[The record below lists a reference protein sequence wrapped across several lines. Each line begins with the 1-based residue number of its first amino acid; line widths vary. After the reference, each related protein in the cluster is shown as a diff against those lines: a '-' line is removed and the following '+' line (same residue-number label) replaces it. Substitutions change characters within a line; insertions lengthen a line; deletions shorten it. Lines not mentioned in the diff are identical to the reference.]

1 MAFYIGA
8 ALLAFVTLSLVSVY
22 LLASQELQ
30 NYTATKHGTLG
41 REAARQLAAGGRPAL
56 ERWLRNEAPI
66 PADVTVYVLDSASRD
81 ILGRAVPDFYRSVI
95 ERYVTAPNDNAE
107 PNYRPVRLAPQLVAS
122 NGESYAFMV
131 LPNRIG
137 LLGNTATT
145 LGLLAVAALVIAT
158 IAWGI
163 ARAIGRPVGEL
174 QTVVRELASGH
185 VEARAPLSLT
195 ARRDE
200 LGALAVDF
208 NQMAEQIAALL
219 ASRQRLTS
227 EMSHELRSPL
237 ARLQAA
243 LALAAH
249 RGSMA
254 EADLARIEREIGRMD
269 QVITDLLRHSRLD
282 AAAPMQRRLTR
293 LDALLGQIV
302 HDEEIEASAHGNRL
316 ALDCQRDLLVIG
328 DPELLRS
335 GFENLLRNA
344 IRYAPPGTAV
354 EVTAKGSASGHQIL
368 IEDRGPGVPE
378 AMLEKIFE
386 PYVRVADQTTGTGLG
401 LAIAR
406 RVFAAHGGSI
416 SASPRIG
423 GGLRVAVELPA
434 AQLE

>member
-1 MAFYIGA
+1 
-8 ALLAFVTLSLVSVY
+8 
-22 LLASQELQ
+22 
-30 NYTATKHGTLG
+30 
-41 REAARQLAAGGRPAL
+41 
-56 ERWLRNEAPI
+56 
-66 PADVTVYVLDSASRD
+66 
-81 ILGRAVPDFYRSVI
+81 
-95 ERYVTAPNDNAE
+95 
-107 PNYRPVRLAPQLVAS
+107 
-122 NGESYAFMV
+122 
-131 LPNRIG
+131 
-137 LLGNTATT
+137 
-145 LGLLAVAALVIAT
+145 
-158 IAWGI
+158 
-163 ARAIGRPVGEL
+163 
-174 QTVVRELASGH
+174 VRELASGH

>member
-56 ERWLRNEAPI
+56 ERWLREEAPI

-95 ERYVTAPNDNAE
+95 ERYVTAPPGSTE

-174 QTVVRELASGH
+174 QTVVRELASGR
-185 VEARAPLSLT
+185 VAARAPLSLT

-269 QVITDLLRHSRLD
+269 QVITDLLRYSRLD
-282 AAAPMQRRLTR
+282 AAAPMQQRLTR

-354 EVTAKGSASGHQIL
+354 EVTAKVGASGHQIL

-416 SASPRIG
+416 CASPRIG